1 MQTYRQGS
9 IALAHESSLTVPE
22 LKWVGL
28 RLDDVV
34 EGGMADETLMPL
46 TAIDRE
52 RIRAM
57 LARQSGETENLQRES
72 FSELQRM
79 LILNIK
85 AEIQLLEDRPGGLVW
100 WLEQR
105 IGKELRF
112 AVRDGVEDMP
122 PSM

>member
-105 IGKELRF
+105 VGKELGF
-112 AVRDGVEDMP
+112 AVR
-122 PSM
+122 